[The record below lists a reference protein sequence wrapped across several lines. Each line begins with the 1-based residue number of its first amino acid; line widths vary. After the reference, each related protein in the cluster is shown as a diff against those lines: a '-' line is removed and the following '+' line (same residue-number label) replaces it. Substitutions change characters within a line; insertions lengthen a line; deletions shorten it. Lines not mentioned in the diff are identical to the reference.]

1 MSRSSA
7 AQGAAFVSTQIANA
21 HTEPG
26 FVEIPFVLRAL
37 DWLLAA
43 ISALLETC
51 MRRLRLVGCP
61 PASADMRLDF
71 GASHKALF
79 RVQLT
84 EDGCSKRWY
93 RGLRFP
99 VDFSAAAWLAKSIG
113 TLNVSEGGS
122 NFGRAPPSA
131 RRDVRPACKLRP
143 NDTKHH
149 RRRRRAPEHS

>member
-1 MSRSSA
+1 M
-7 AQGAAFVSTQIANA
+7 I
-21 HTEPG
+21 
-26 FVEIPFVLRAL
+26 RAL
-37 DWLLAA
+37 DWLRAA
-43 ISALLETC
+43 IGALLETS

-71 GASHKALF
+71 GASPKALF

-93 RGLRFP
+93 RGLRFQ

-131 RRDVRPACKLRP
+131 RRDVRPASKLRP
-143 NDTKHH
+143 GDAQHPATP
-149 RRRRRAPEHS
+149 RRAPQHF